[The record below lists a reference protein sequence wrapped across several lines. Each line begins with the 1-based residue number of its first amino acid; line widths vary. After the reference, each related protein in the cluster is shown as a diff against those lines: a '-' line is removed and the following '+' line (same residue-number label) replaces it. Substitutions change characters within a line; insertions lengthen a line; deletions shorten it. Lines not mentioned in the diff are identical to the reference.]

1 MALIE
6 LPIYNDDNEII
17 KTYSTNRVRWGVF
30 VKAVEVE
37 ETITKSDS
45 NVTASESMKMIS
57 DLILSIFPSMTAD
70 DLAAADYNDMKNV
83 FSMVVNFSGHIQ
95 SEKNG

>member
-57 DLILSIFPSMTAD
+57 DLILSVSKGSVTKYLEIS
-70 DLAAADYNDMKNV
+70 
-83 FSMVVNFSGHIQ
+83 Q
-95 SEKNG
+95 